1 MESNLFVNLS
11 SDYARQL
18 RYYLC
23 ETAVKKMM
31 VGEYVPDAVYYLL
44 GFLTIENERIFLA
57 SVDENSKESV
67 QE

>member
-31 VGEYVPDAVYYLL
+31 AGEYVPDGVYYLL

-57 SVDENSKESV
+57 SEDENSKESV

>member
-31 VGEYVPDAVYYLL
+31 AGEYVPDAVYYLL

>member
-11 SDYARQL
+11 SDYAGQL

-23 ETAVKKMM
+23 ETAAKKMLS
-31 VGEYVPDAVYYLL
+31 GEYVPDGVYYLL
-44 GFLTIENERIFLA
+44 GLLIIDKEKRFLA
-57 SVDENSKESV
+57 SGDENSKESV

>member
-11 SDYARQL
+11 PDYARQL

-31 VGEYVPDAVYYLL
+31 AGEYVPDGVYYLL
-44 GFLTIENERIFLA
+44 GFLIIENERIFLA
-57 SVDENSKESV
+57 PDDENSKEPVSD
-67 QE
+67 